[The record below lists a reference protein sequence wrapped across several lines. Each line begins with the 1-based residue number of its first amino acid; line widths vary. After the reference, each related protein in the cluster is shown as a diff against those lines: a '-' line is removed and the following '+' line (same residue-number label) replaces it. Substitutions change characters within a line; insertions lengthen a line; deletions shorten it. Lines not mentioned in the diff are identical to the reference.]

1 MFEQWILS
9 HIWGKKSYVC
19 DLKIVMMLFPPHM
32 LIPSEV
38 KKCKIFGED
47 SFPIQ
52 KRFIIHINV
61 LLSVYKTFVVDHIFF
76 VFI

>member
-1 MFEQWILS
+1 
-9 HIWGKKSYVC
+9 
-19 DLKIVMMLFPPHM
+19 MMLFPPHM